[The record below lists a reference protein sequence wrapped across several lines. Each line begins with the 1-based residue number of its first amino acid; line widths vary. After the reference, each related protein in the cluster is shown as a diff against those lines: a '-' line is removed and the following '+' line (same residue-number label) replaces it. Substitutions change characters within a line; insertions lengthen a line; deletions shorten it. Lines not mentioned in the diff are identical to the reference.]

1 MDANSGRRIASSRQS
16 FNPRARDGRE
26 TGLCNM
32 YTRHSRFNPRARD
45 GRELCHVAQ
54 APFRFVSI
62 HAPVMDANVKASIW
76 QWIVQVSIHAPVMD
90 AKMRCIVL

>member
-1 MDANSGRRIASSRQS
+1 MDAKDTGYINRQDVWVSIHAPVMDANSGRRIASSRQS

-45 GRELCHVAQ
+45 GREDEKYRIIMTEL
-54 APFRFVSI
+54 
-62 HAPVMDANVKASIW
+62 
-76 QWIVQVSIHAPVMD
+76 
-90 AKMRCIVL
+90 